1 MRRRHQP
8 AESVAASDGLVFPPG
23 FADSRQFQ
31 RYDFR
36 IRAQATIYPPQ
47 GCDDQPVQVCDVLT
61 RDLSRGGLC
70 FLYSKPLFQSQRVDL
85 QLPDGRKL
93 TLAIRRVTS
102 IADGRFLIG
111 CRFNEIA
118 SAKKSEPRGN
128 P

>member
-1 MRRRHQP
+1 MRRLHQP
-8 AESVAASDGLVFPPG
+8 AESVAASDGIVFPPG

-47 GCDDQPVQVCDVLT
+47 GCEDQPVQVCEVLT

-85 QLPDGRKL
+85 QRPDGLKL

-111 CRFNEIA
+111 CRFGEIA
-118 SAKKSEPRGN
+118 AVKQTAPRGN